1 MVMRV
6 TSQTQQRNALN
17 NIFRITEDMF
27 NAQKEI
33 TSGKKIQKPSDDPSG
48 MRDTLA
54 LRTNI
59 KQIKQF
65 ERNINSNQLFLSRG
79 ESALDSIGVSLT
91 RAKELSMVELGGL
104 STSETRG
111 YAKSELDNI
120 ISIVLQEANTKVK
133 DMHIFSG
140 TDVNTTPFELSASGA
155 VYIYNGNSD
164 NLMIQI
170 EEDTNVKVS
179 IPGSEVLGTD
189 LDPNLN
195 TSTNVSDLNGG
206 TGITAGS
213 FTITDRAGTSGTVT
227 ITSSMTLGD
236 VITAIGNVHSVNVTA
251 SINSSGNGITLT
263 DTSSVITNSLT
274 VSEVDGGT
282 TALSL
287 GIVGTKDGNIEGM
300 DLNAALSTS
309 TLISELNGG
318 DGLTLGD
325 INVINGAASSA
336 VSLSSA
342 TTIAE
347 VIDLINAAASGT
359 VTASIDSAGTSLQVV
374 SNNSS
379 TIAVVN
385 NVGTDTTAEEL
396 GIGGGRNVINTLF
409 KLKQAMEYDDTF
421 AILGSLANL
430 DSGLETINES
440 RAIYGAITRRIIST
454 EASHQQSIVNQK
466 DQISNIE
473 GADLVEAASEF
484 ATMEAALQASLSSTA
499 RIIQPSLLD
508 FLR

>member
-17 NIFRITEDMF
+17 NIFRITEAMF

-33 TSGKKIQKPSDDPSG
+33 TSGKKIHKPSDDPSG

-65 ERNINSNQLFLSRG
+65 DRNINSNQLFLSRG
-79 ESALDSIGVSLT
+79 ESALDSIGVSLS

-111 YAKSELDNI
+111 YAKTELDNI
-120 ISIVLQEANTKVK
+120 ISKVLQDANTKVK
-133 DMHIFSG
+133 NMYIFSG

-155 VYIYNGNSD
+155 VYKGNSD
-164 NLMIQI
+164 NLMVQI
-170 EEDTNVKVS
+170 EEDINVKVN

-189 LDPNLN
+189 LNPDLN

-213 FTITDRAGTSGTVT
+213 FSITDRAGTSGTVT
-227 ITSSMTLGD
+227 ITSSMTLAN
-236 VITAIGNVHSVNVTA
+236 VITAIGNVSSNLTA
-251 SINSSGNGITLT
+251 SINSSGNGITIR

-300 DLNAALSTS
+300 DLNAALSTN
-309 TLISELNGG
+309 TKISELNGG

-325 INVINGAASSA
+325 INIINGAASSA

-440 RAIYGAITRRIIST
+440 RAIYGAVARRIMST
-454 EASHQQSIVNQK
+454 EATHQQNIVNQK

-484 ATMEAALQASLSSTA
+484 AAMEAALQASLSSTA

>member
-17 NIFRITEDMF
+17 NIFRITEAMF

-65 ERNINSNQLFLSRG
+65 DRNINSNQLFLSRG
-79 ESALDSIGVSLT
+79 ESTLDSIGMSLT

-111 YAKSELDNI
+111 YAKTELDNI
-120 ISIVLQEANTKVK
+120 IAKVLQDANTKVK
-133 DMHIFSG
+133 DMYIFSG

-170 EEDTNVKVS
+170 EEDINVKVN

-195 TSTNVSDLNGG
+195 TSTNVSELNGG
-206 TGITAGS
+206 SGIASGAIS
-213 FTITDRAGTSGTVT
+213 ITDRAGISGTVT
-227 ITSSMTLGD
+227 ITSSMTLAN
-236 VITAIGNVHSVNVTA
+236 VITAIDNVSSNLTA
-251 SINSSGNGITLT
+251 SINSSGNGITIT
-263 DTSSVITNSLT
+263 DTSSIIKNSLT

-318 DGLTLGD
+318 QGLTLGD
-325 INVINGAASSA
+325 INIINGAASGV

-342 TTIAE
+342 TTIAK
-347 VIDLINAAASGT
+347 VISLINNSGNN
-359 VTASIDSAGTSLQVV
+359 VTASIDSAGSSLQVI
-374 SNNSS
+374 SNSSS
-379 TIAVVN
+379 TIAVVS

-430 DSGLETINES
+430 DSGLETINGS
-440 RAIYGAITRRIIST
+440 RAIYGAVARRIMST
-454 EASHQQSIVNQK
+454 EATHQQNIVNQK

-484 ATMEAALQASLSSTA
+484 AAMEAALQASLSSTA

>member
-17 NIFRITEDMF
+17 NIFRITEAMF

-65 ERNINSNQLFLSRG
+65 DRNINSNQLFLSRG
-79 ESALDSIGVSLT
+79 ESTLDSIGVSLS
-91 RAKELSMVELGGL
+91 RAKELSMVELGGM

-111 YAKSELDNI
+111 YAKTELDNI
-120 ISIVLQEANTKVK
+120 ISKVLQDANTKVK
-133 DMHIFSG
+133 NMYIFSG

-170 EEDTNVKVS
+170 EEDINVKVN

-195 TSTNVSDLNGG
+195 TSTSVSELNGG
-206 TGITAGS
+206 SGIASGAIS
-213 FTITDRAGTSGTVT
+213 ITDRAGISGTVT
-227 ITSSMTLGD
+227 ITSSMTLAN
-236 VITAIGNVHSVNVTA
+236 VITAIDNVSSNLTA
-251 SINSSGNGITLT
+251 SINSSGNGITIT
-263 DTSSVITNSLT
+263 DTSSIIKNSLT

-300 DLNAALSTS
+300 DLNAALSTN

-318 DGLTLGD
+318 QGLTLGD
-325 INVINGAASSA
+325 INIINGAASGV

-342 TTIAE
+342 TTIAN
-347 VIDLINAAASGT
+347 VISLINNSGNN
-359 VTASIDSAGTSLQVV
+359 VTASIDSAGSSLQVI
-374 SNNSS
+374 SNSSS
-379 TIAVVN
+379 TIAVVS

-430 DSGLETINES
+430 DSGLETINGS
-440 RAIYGAITRRIIST
+440 RAIYGAVARRIMST
-454 EASHQQSIVNQK
+454 EATHQQNIVNQK

-484 ATMEAALQASLSSTA
+484 AAMEAALQASLSSTA

>member
-1 MVMRV
+1 
-6 TSQTQQRNALN
+6 
-17 NIFRITEDMF
+17 
-27 NAQKEI
+27 
-33 TSGKKIQKPSDDPSG
+33 

-65 ERNINSNQLFLSRG
+65 DRNINSNQLFLSRG
-79 ESALDSIGVSLT
+79 ESTLDSIGVSLT

-111 YAKSELDNI
+111 YAKTELDNI
-120 ISIVLQEANTKVK
+120 IAKVLQDANTKVK
-133 DMHIFSG
+133 DMYIFSG

-170 EEDTNVKVS
+170 EEDINVKVN

-195 TSTNVSDLNGG
+195 TSTNVSELNGG
-206 TGITAGS
+206 SGIASGAIS
-213 FTITDRAGTSGTVT
+213 ITDRAGISGTVT
-227 ITSSMTLGD
+227 ITSSMTLAN
-236 VITAIGNVHSVNVTA
+236 VITAIDNVSSNLTA
-251 SINSSGNGITLT
+251 SINSSGNGITIT
-263 DTSSVITNSLT
+263 DTSSIIKNSLT

-300 DLNAALSTS
+300 DLNAALSTN

-318 DGLTLGD
+318 EGLTLGD
-325 INVINGAASSA
+325 INIINGAASGV

-342 TTIAE
+342 TTIAK
-347 VIDLINAAASGT
+347 VISLINNSGNN
-359 VTASIDSAGTSLQVV
+359 VTASIDSAGSSLQVI
-374 SNNSS
+374 SNSSS
-379 TIAVVN
+379 TIAVVS

-430 DSGLETINES
+430 DSGLETINGS
-440 RAIYGAITRRIIST
+440 RAIYGAVARRIMST
-454 EASHQQSIVNQK
+454 EATHQQNIVNQK

-484 ATMEAALQASLSSTA
+484 AAMEAALQASLSSTA

>member
-17 NIFRITEDMF
+17 NIFRITEDLF

-33 TSGKKIQKPSDDPSG
+33 TSGKKIHKPSDDPSG

-54 LRTNI
+54 LRTSI
-59 KQIKQF
+59 KKIKQF
-65 ERNINSNQLFLSRG
+65 ERNMNNNQLFLSRG
-79 ESALDSIGVSLT
+79 ESALESIGVNLI
-91 RAKELSMVELGGL
+91 RAKELSIVELGGM

-111 YAKSELDNI
+111 YAKNELDNI
-120 ISIVLQEANTKVK
+120 ISAVFQEANAKVK
-133 DMHIFSG
+133 NMFVFSG
-140 TDVNTTPFELSASGA
+140 TNVKTTPFEVSASGA
-155 VYIYNGNSD
+155 VYKGNSD
-164 NLMIQI
+164 NLVIQI
-170 EEDTNVKVS
+170 EEGTNVKVT
-179 IPGSEVLGTD
+179 IPGSEVLGAD
-189 LDPNLN
+189 LNPDLN
-195 TSTNVSDLNGG
+195 TSTNVSELNGG
-206 TGITAGS
+206 AGITSGS
-213 FTITDRAGTSGTVT
+213 FSVTDRAGNSSTVS
-227 ITSSMTLGD
+227 ITSSMTLAN
-236 VITAIGNVHSVNVTA
+236 VISAISSASSNLTA
-251 SINSSGNGITLT
+251 SINSSGNGITIT

-287 GIVGTKDGNIEGM
+287 GIVGSKDGNIEGV

-325 INVINGAASSA
+325 INIINGASSGA

-347 VIDLINAAASGT
+347 VISLINNAGYN
-359 VTASIDSAGTSLQVV
+359 VTASIDSAGNSLQVI
-374 SNNSS
+374 SNSSS

-396 GIGGGRNVINTLF
+396 GIGGGRNVINTLM
-409 KLKQAMEYDDTF
+409 KLRQAMKYDDTY

-430 DSGLETINES
+430 DSGLESINES
-440 RAIYGAITRRIIST
+440 RAIYGAVTRRMNST
-454 EASHQQSIVNQK
+454 KETHQQSIVNQK

-484 ATMEAALQASLSSTA
+484 AAMETALQASLSSTA

>member
-17 NIFRITEDMF
+17 NIFRITEDLF

-33 TSGKKIQKPSDDPSG
+33 TSGKKIHKPSDDPAG

-54 LRTNI
+54 LRTSI
-59 KQIKQF
+59 KKINQF
-65 ERNINSNQLFLSRG
+65 ERNINNNQLFLSRG
-79 ESALDSIGVSLT
+79 ESALDSIGVSLS
-91 RAKELSMVELGGL
+91 RAKELSMVELGGM

-111 YAKSELDNI
+111 YAKVELNNI
-120 ISIVLQEANTKVK
+120 ISSVFQQANAKVK
-133 DMHIFSG
+133 NMFVFSG
-140 TDVNTTPFELSASGA
+140 TDSKTTPFEVSASGA
-155 VYIYNGNSD
+155 VYNGNSD
-164 NLMIQI
+164 NIVIQI
-170 EEDTNVKVS
+170 EENINVKVT

-189 LDPNLN
+189 LNPDLN
-195 TSTNVSDLNGG
+195 TATKVSELNRGS
-206 TGITAGS
+206 GITAGS
-213 FTITDRAGTSGTVT
+213 FSITDRAGNSSTVN
-227 ITSSMTLGD
+227 ITSSMTLGS
-236 VITAIGNVHSVNVTA
+236 VISAISAASSNLTA
-251 SINSSGNGITLT
+251 SINSSGNGITIT
-263 DTSSVITNSLT
+263 DASSVITNSLI

-282 TALSL
+282 TASSL
-287 GIVGTKDGNIEGM
+287 GIIGVKDGNIEGT

-309 TLISELNGG
+309 TLISELNSG

-325 INVINGAASSA
+325 INIINGAASGV

-347 VIDLINAAASGT
+347 AISLINNSGHN
-359 VTASIDSAGTSLQVV
+359 VTASIDSAGNSLRVV
-374 SNNSS
+374 SNSKS
-379 TIAVVN
+379 TIAVVS
-385 NVGTDTTAEEL
+385 NVGIDRTAEEL
-396 GIGGGRNVINTLF
+396 GIGGGRNVINTLI

-430 DSGLETINES
+430 DSGLESINES
-440 RAIYGAITRRIIST
+440 RAIYGAVTRRINST
-454 EASHQQSIVNQK
+454 EEIHQQNIVNQN

-473 GADLVEAASEF
+473 GADLVEAASRF
-484 ATMEAALQASLSSTA
+484 AAMETSLQASLSSTA

>member
-17 NIFRITEDMF
+17 NIFRITEDLF

-33 TSGKKIQKPSDDPSG
+33 TSGKKIHKPSDDPAG

-54 LRTNI
+54 LRTSI
-59 KQIKQF
+59 KKIKQF
-65 ERNINSNQLFLSRG
+65 DRNITNNQIFLSRG
-79 ESALDSIGVSLT
+79 ESALASIGVSLS
-91 RAKELSMVELGGL
+91 RAKELSMVELGGM

-111 YAKSELDNI
+111 YAKVELNNI
-120 ISIVLQEANTKVK
+120 ISSVFQQANAKVK
-133 DMHIFSG
+133 NMFVFSG
-140 TDVNTTPFELSASGA
+140 TDSTTTPFELSASGA
-155 VYIYNGNSD
+155 VYNGNSD

-170 EEDTNVKVS
+170 EEDINVKVT

-189 LDPNLN
+189 LNPNLN
-195 TSTNVSDLNGG
+195 TTTNVSDLNRGS
-206 TGITAGS
+206 GITAGS
-213 FTITDRAGTSGTVT
+213 FSITDRAGNSSTIS
-227 ITSSMTLGD
+227 ITSSMTLGS
-236 VITAIGNVHSVNVTA
+236 VISAISAASSNLTA
-251 SINSSGNGITLT
+251 SVNSSGNGITIT
-263 DTSSVITNSLT
+263 DASTVIKNSLI

-282 TALSL
+282 TASSL
-287 GIVGTKDGNIEGM
+287 GIIGVQDGNIEGT

-309 TLISELNGG
+309 TLISELNSGN
-318 DGLTLGD
+318 GLTLGD
-325 INVINGAASSA
+325 INIINGAASGV

-347 VIDLINAAASGT
+347 AISLINNSGHN
-359 VTASIDSAGTSLQVV
+359 VSASIDSAGNSLRVTS
-374 SNNSS
+374 NSTS
-379 TIAVVN
+379 TIAVVS
-385 NVGTDTTAEEL
+385 NVGIDTTAEEL
-396 GIGGGRNVINTLF
+396 GIGGGRNVINTLI

-430 DSGLETINES
+430 DSGLESINES
-440 RAIYGAITRRIIST
+440 RAIYGAVTRRINST
-454 EASHQQSIVNQK
+454 EEIHQQNIVNQN

-473 GADLVEAASEF
+473 GADLVEAASRF
-484 ATMEAALQASLSSTA
+484 AAMETSLQASLSSTA

>member
-17 NIFRITEDMF
+17 NIFRITEAMF

-65 ERNINSNQLFLSRG
+65 DRNINSNQLFLSRG
-79 ESALDSIGVSLT
+79 ESALDSIGVGLT
-91 RAKELSMVELGGL
+91 RAKELSMVALGGM

-111 YAKSELDNI
+111 YAKTELDNI
-120 ISIVLQEANTKVK
+120 IAKVLQDANTKVK
-133 DMHIFSG
+133 DMYIFSG

-170 EEDTNVKVS
+170 EEDINVKVN

-189 LDPNLN
+189 LNPNLY
-195 TSTNVSDLNGG
+195 TSTNVSELNGG
-206 TGITAGS
+206 SGIASGAIS
-213 FTITDRAGTSGTVT
+213 ITDRAGISGTVT
-227 ITSSMTLGD
+227 ITSSMTLAN
-236 VITAIGNVHSVNVTA
+236 VITAIGNVSSNLTA
-251 SINSSGNGITLT
+251 SINSSGNGITIT
-263 DTSSVITNSLT
+263 DTSSIIKNSLT

-309 TLISELNGG
+309 NHISELNGG
-318 DGLTLGD
+318 EGLTLGD
-325 INVINGAASSA
+325 INIINGAASGA

-347 VIDLINAAASGT
+347 VISLINNSGNN
-359 VTASIDSAGTSLQVV
+359 VTASIDSAGNALQVV
-374 SNNSS
+374 SNSSS
-379 TIAVVN
+379 TIAVVS

-440 RAIYGAITRRIIST
+440 RAIYGAVARRIIST
-454 EASHQQSIVNQK
+454 EATHQQNIVNQK

-484 ATMEAALQASLSSTA
+484 AAMEAALQASLSSTA

>member
-17 NIFRITEDMF
+17 NIFRITEAMF

-65 ERNINSNQLFLSRG
+65 DRNINSNQLFLSRG
-79 ESALDSIGVSLT
+79 ESALDSIGVSLS
-91 RAKELSMVELGGL
+91 RAKELSMVELGGM

-111 YAKSELDNI
+111 YAKTELDNI
-120 ISIVLQEANTKVK
+120 ISKVLQDANTKVK
-133 DMHIFSG
+133 NMYIFSG

-155 VYIYNGNSD
+155 MYIYNGNSD

-170 EEDTNVKVS
+170 EEDINVKVN

-206 TGITAGS
+206 SGIASGAIS
-213 FTITDRAGTSGTVT
+213 ITDRAGISGTVT
-227 ITSSMTLGD
+227 ITSSMTLAN
-236 VITAIGNVHSVNVTA
+236 VITAIDDVSSNLTA
-251 SINSSGNGITLT
+251 SINSSGNGITIT

-325 INVINGAASSA
+325 INIINGAASGA

-347 VIDLINAAASGT
+347 VISLINNSGNN
-359 VTASIDSAGTSLQVV
+359 VTASIDSAGNALQVI
-374 SNNSS
+374 SNSSS
-379 TIAVVN
+379 TIAVVS

-430 DSGLETINES
+430 DSGLETINAS
-440 RAIYGAITRRIIST
+440 RAIYGAVARRIIST
-454 EASHQQSIVNQK
+454 EATRQQNIVNQK

-484 ATMEAALQASLSSTA
+484 AALEAALQASLSSTA

>member
-17 NIFRITEDMF
+17 NIFRITENMF

-65 ERNINSNQLFLSRG
+65 DRNINSNQLFLSRG
-79 ESALDSIGVSLT
+79 ESALDSIGVSLS
-91 RAKELSMVELGGL
+91 RAKELSMVELGGM

-111 YAKSELDNI
+111 YAKTELDNI
-120 ISIVLQEANTKVK
+120 ISKVLQDANTKVRN
-133 DMHIFSG
+133 MYIFSG

-164 NLMIQI
+164 NLMVQI
-170 EEDTNVKVS
+170 EEDINVKVN

-189 LDPNLN
+189 LNPDLN

-213 FTITDRAGTSGTVT
+213 FSITDRAGASGTVT
-227 ITSSMTLGD
+227 ITSSMTLAN
-236 VITAIGNVHSVNVTA
+236 VITAIGNVSSNLTA
-251 SINSSGNGITLT
+251 SINSSGNGITIT

-325 INVINGAASSA
+325 INIINGAASGV

-342 TTIAE
+342 TTIGG

-440 RAIYGAITRRIIST
+440 RAIYGAVARRIMST
-454 EASHQQSIVNQK
+454 EATHQQNIVNQK

-484 ATMEAALQASLSSTA
+484 AAMEAALQASLSSTA

>member
-65 ERNINSNQLFLSRG
+65 DRNINSNQLFLSRG
-79 ESALDSIGVSLT
+79 ESALDSIGVSLS
-91 RAKELSMVELGGL
+91 RAKELSMVELGGM

-111 YAKSELDNI
+111 YAKTELDNI
-120 ISIVLQEANTKVK
+120 ISKVLQDANTKVK
-133 DMHIFSG
+133 NMYIFSG
-140 TDVNTTPFELSASGA
+140 TNVTTTPFEVSASGA
-155 VYIYNGNSD
+155 VYKGNSD
-164 NLMIQI
+164 NLMVQI
-170 EEDTNVKVS
+170 EEDINVKVN

-195 TSTNVSDLNGG
+195 TSTNVSELYGG
-206 TGITAGS
+206 SGIASGAIS
-213 FTITDRAGTSGTVT
+213 ITDRAGASGTVT
-227 ITSSMTLGD
+227 ITSSMTLAN
-236 VITAIGNVHSVNVTA
+236 VITAIGNVSSNLTA
-251 SINSSGNGITLT
+251 SINSSGNGITIR

-300 DLNAALSTS
+300 DLNAALSKS
-309 TLISELNGG
+309 TKISELNGG
-318 DGLTLGD
+318 DGLTLRD
-325 INVINGAASSA
+325 IKIINGAASGV

-342 TTIAE
+342 TTIGG

-440 RAIYGAITRRIIST
+440 RAIYGAVARRIMST
-454 EASHQQSIVNQK
+454 EATHQQNIVNQK

-484 ATMEAALQASLSSTA
+484 AAMEAALQASLSSTA

>member
-17 NIFRITEDMF
+17 NIFRITEAMF

-65 ERNINSNQLFLSRG
+65 DRNINSNQLFLSRG
-79 ESALDSIGVSLT
+79 ESTLDSIGVSLS

-111 YAKSELDNI
+111 YAKTELDNI
-120 ISIVLQEANTKVK
+120 IAKVLQDANTKVK
-133 DMHIFSG
+133 KMYIFSG
-140 TDVNTTPFELSASGA
+140 TNVNTTPFELSASGA
-155 VYIYNGNSD
+155 VYKGNSD
-164 NLMIQI
+164 NLMVQI
-170 EEDTNVKVS
+170 EEAINVKVN

-189 LDPNLN
+189 LNPDLN

-213 FTITDRAGTSGTVT
+213 FSVTDRAGTRGTVT
-227 ITSSMTLGD
+227 ITSSMTLAN
-236 VITAIGNVHSVNVTA
+236 VITAIGNVSSNLTA
-251 SINSSGNGITLT
+251 SINSSGNGITIR

-274 VSEVDGGT
+274 VSEVNGGT

-300 DLNAALSTS
+300 DLNAALSTN
-309 TLISELNGG
+309 TKISELNDGQ
-318 DGLTLGD
+318 GLTLGD
-325 INVINGAASSA
+325 INIINGAASGV

-342 TTIAE
+342 TTIGG

-379 TIAVVN
+379 TIAVVS

-440 RAIYGAITRRIIST
+440 RAIYGAVARRIMST
-454 EASHQQSIVNQK
+454 EATHQQNIVNQK

-484 ATMEAALQASLSSTA
+484 AAMEAALQASLSSTA

>member
-17 NIFRITEDMF
+17 NIFRITENMF

-65 ERNINSNQLFLSRG
+65 DRNINSNQLFLSRG
-79 ESALDSIGVSLT
+79 ESALDSIGVSLS
-91 RAKELSMVELGGL
+91 RAKELSMVELGGM

-111 YAKSELDNI
+111 YAKTELDNI
-120 ISIVLQEANTKVK
+120 ISKVLQDASTKVK
-133 DMHIFSG
+133 NMYIFSG
-140 TDVNTTPFELSASGA
+140 TNVNTTPFEVSGSGA
-155 VYIYNGNSD
+155 VYKGNSD
-164 NLMIQI
+164 NLMVQI
-170 EEDTNVKVS
+170 EEDINVKVN

-189 LDPNLN
+189 LNPDLN

-206 TGITAGS
+206 TGITPGS
-213 FTITDRAGTSGTVT
+213 FFITDRAGTSGAVT
-227 ITSSMTLGD
+227 ISSSMTLAN
-236 VITAIGNVHSVNVTA
+236 VITAIGNVSSNLTA
-251 SINSSGNGITLT
+251 SINSSGNGITIR

-274 VSEVDGGT
+274 VSEVDGGR
-282 TALSL
+282 TASSL

-300 DLNAALSTS
+300 DLNAALSTN
-309 TLISELNGG
+309 TKISELNGG

-325 INVINGAASSA
+325 IKIINGAASGV

-342 TTIAE
+342 TTIGG

-440 RAIYGAITRRIIST
+440 RAIYGAVARRIMST
-454 EASHQQSIVNQK
+454 EATHQQNIVNQK

-473 GADLVEAASEF
+473 GSDLVEAASEF
-484 ATMEAALQASLSSTA
+484 AAMEAALQASLSSTA